1 MKSTPKEVTV
11 IDAVIRTGGKQ
22 YRVREGTVLE
32 VATIAAEPGSRV
44 ELGDV
49 MLVTDNG
56 KVSVGSPLISGAVV
70 VAEVLEHG
78 KARKVIS
85 FKYKAKTRYRRK
97 RGHRQGFTK
106 IAVRE
111 ILTAGGRPAGAEAA
125 PPTRR
130 PSRAAAAPEEPAT
143 EGVESEASMATEPE
157 ASPTEPEA
165 AS

>member
-1 MKSTPKEVTV
+1 MKSTPKEVTT

-22 YRVREGTVLE
+22 YRVREGSVLE
-32 VATIAAEPGSRV
+32 VATLDAEPGSRV

-56 KVSVGSPLISGAVV
+56 EVSVGSPLVKGAVV
-70 VAEVLEHG
+70 VAEVLAHG

-97 RGHRQGFTK
+97 RGHRQEFTK

-111 ILTAGGRPAGAEAA
+111 IILDGE
-125 PPTRR
+125 
-130 PSRAAAAPEEPAT
+130 
-143 EGVESEASMATEPE
+143 
-157 ASPTEPEA
+157 
-165 AS
+165 